1 MSELLARISEQPIH
15 ADTVD
20 ASVAGPKNGAVV
32 VFTGTVRNHDG
43 GQAVSALEY
52 QAHPDAERFLET
64 CCQEVAAS
72 TGLPV
77 AAIHR
82 VGHLEI
88 GDLALVAAVAAPHRA
103 EAFAACAELVERIK
117 HEVPIWK
124 RQHFANGVSEWV
136 GFVGRTLREGRV
148 AITRC
153 LKSGIQRRR
162 TQIFLLSAQCTRSSY
177 GEEAC
182 RPAAPPP
189 LCLIVRPVN
198 SRVGIRARTR
208 ARKAL
213 NTLV

>member
-15 ADTVD
+15 ADAVD
-20 ASVAGPKNGAVV
+20 AAVAGPKNGAVV

-52 QAHPDAERFLET
+52 QAHPDAERFLHT

-136 GFVGRTLREGRV
+136 GL
-148 AITRC
+148 
-153 LKSGIQRRR
+153 
-162 TQIFLLSAQCTRSSY
+162 
-177 GEEAC
+177 
-182 RPAAPPP
+182 
-189 LCLIVRPVN
+189 
-198 SRVGIRARTR
+198 
-208 ARKAL
+208 
-213 NTLV
+213 